1 MNEWFI
7 YGIISIISTGFFS
20 FSSKISVEKN
30 HNPNLVT
37 FYSSLIAA
45 ICSIL
50 YFIYSDGVIKNFYL
64 EIILGITNGLF
75 YLVTVLTR
83 IKSLKYIDTGVYFPI
98 YKALGPILLLI
109 ISILYLSEKFTTIQS
124 LGILLGICV
133 PFLLITKKSKSK
145 NIKKG
150 LIYLFVGLLAAIIS
164 GLSVKYA
171 SIYKV
176 NILLVVVYSLF
187 FQTIGAYYLLKKH
200 SRTDQNFSFDK
211 IKSVGI
217 VTGLLNFIGFYSF
230 TSAVNLSGSIGLIYV
245 MQSLYIII
253 PIILSV
259 IMYKEHFDFKKFIA
273 ILLTITSI
281 YFMK

>member
-7 YGIISIISTGFFS
+7 YWIISIISTGFFS

-50 YFIYSDGVIKNFYL
+50 YFIYSDWVIKNFYL
-64 EIILGITNGLF
+64 EIILWITNWLF

-83 IKSLKYIDTGVYFPI
+83 IKSLKYIDTWVYFPI
-98 YKALGPILLLI
+98 YKALWPILLLI

-124 LGILLGICV
+124 LWILLWICV

-145 NIKKG
+145 NIKKW
-150 LIYLFVGLLAAIIS
+150 LIYLFVWLLAAIIS
-164 GLSVKYA
+164 WLSVKYA

-187 FQTIGAYYLLKKH
+187 FQTIWAYYLLKKH

-211 IKSVGI
+211 IKSVWI
-217 VTGLLNFIGFYSF
+217 VTWLLNFIGFYSF
-230 TSAVNLSGSIGLIYV
+230 TSAVNLSWSIWLIYV